1 MRLMAAAAILSVS
14 IAAAGAQPAPLLRAA
29 VEADFTRLDCFV
41 DLDEA
46 LRNQQSFDLG
56 GGKRLVLVLCLQG
69 AYQGSSIAY
78 AIDGDAPPRLLDFS
92 EWERGRLVP
101 SAFVTEAA
109 FDPATKEMTAFA
121 KGRGIGDCGS
131 LGTWRWTGT
140 AFTLKTFYYKE
151 NCDGRLFEGQERWR
165 VFPPRKKK

>member
-1 MRLMAAAAILSVS
+1 MAAAAVLGLS
-14 IAAAGAQPAPLLRAA
+14 IAAAGAQPVPLPRAA
-29 VEADFTRLDCFV
+29 VEADFTRLNCFV

-46 LRNQQSFDLG
+46 LRNQQRFDLG

-78 AIDGDAPPRLLDFS
+78 AIDGDAPPRLLDFP

-109 FDPATKEMTAFA
+109 FDPVTQEMTAFA
-121 KGRGIGDCGS
+121 KGRGLGDCGS
-131 LGTWRWTGT
+131 LGTWRWNGT
-140 AFTLKTFYYKE
+140 AFTLKTFFNKE
-151 NCDGRLFEGQERWR
+151 KCDGRLFEGQERWR